1 MNFLH
6 FLFFAEIYRFLWI
19 LYIVDN
25 FQFMWIVW
33 IKKEPGNFSEFLR
46 SLFLYQLL
54 YQSSYGHN
62 IRIGCRQDPD
72 SFCTVDRI
80 YDLPISHIDSYM
92 AII

>member
-1 MNFLH
+1 MH
-6 FLFFAEIYRFLWI
+6 FLFFVEIYLFLWI

-25 FQFMWIVW
+25 FQFMWIMW
-33 IKKEPGNFSEFLR
+33 IKKEPENFSKFLR
-46 SLFLYQLL
+46 SLFLYQP
-54 YQSSYGHN
+54 SYGHN

-92 AII
+92 AVI